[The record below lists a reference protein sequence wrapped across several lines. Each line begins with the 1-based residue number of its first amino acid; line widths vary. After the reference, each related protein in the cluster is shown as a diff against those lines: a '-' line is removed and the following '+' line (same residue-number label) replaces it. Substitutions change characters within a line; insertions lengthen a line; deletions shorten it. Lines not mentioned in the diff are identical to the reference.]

1 MKADVAFGDEA
12 RLDDEEDDPGRE
24 YGSVQVDQE
33 AGWIREDGT
42 LEEVAGGEADDD
54 DREHDDGEVVKKMSS
69 TRRFTGRATGTMRV
83 AIGVGDRCWD
93 GCEVVPIFARNA
105 RAVKGPGR
113 TARVKNR
120 NQATLAAVAGGA
132 RGAGD

>member
-54 DREHDDGEVVKKMSS
+54 DREHDDGEGGEEDVVDAALYCACNWDDEGGH
-69 TRRFTGRATGTMRV
+69 RCGRPLLG
-83 AIGVGDRCWD
+83 W
-93 GCEVVPIFARNA
+93 
-105 RAVKGPGR
+105 
-113 TARVKNR
+113 
-120 NQATLAAVAGGA
+120 L
-132 RGAGD
+132 